1 MLVGLTWYNLPF
13 AVLMLYP
20 NCGRLGR
27 DLTEAAA
34 TMGATPIQVFRTVVL
49 PILRRPIVVTWV
61 VLFVFTM
68 GALVTPQWL
77 GHPSDWMIANRIAA
91 EIVNRGNV
99 PFGAALAIIYLV
111 VTVVALSM
119 LGLLARVRERRA

>member
-1 MLVGLTWYNLPF
+1 
-13 AVLMLYP
+13 MLYP

-34 TMGATPIQVFRTVVL
+34 TMGATPIQVFQTVVL

-61 VLFVFTM
+61 VLFVFAM

-77 GHPSDWMIANRIAA
+77 GHPSDWMIANHIAA
-91 EIVNRGNV
+91 EIMNRRDV
-99 PFGAALAIIYLV
+99 PFGAAVAIIYLV
-111 VTVVALSM
+111 VTVVLLSI
-119 LGLLARVRERRA
+119 LGLLVRARERCA